1 MKNSKLAL
9 VTGGAGFIG
18 SHTVDLL
25 LKLGYRV
32 RVVDDLSNGKL
43 ENLDHHK
50 SNQNLV
56 LEQEDILN
64 FTEFSNIMKDVD
76 YVFHFAGLGD
86 IVPSIIHPEKYFTIN
101 TLGTIK
107 VLKCAMSFDI
117 KKFIYAASSS
127 CYGLAEVPTSESNP
141 IDTRYPYALSKY
153 QGEQIALH
161 WKKVY
166 GLPVTSI
173 RIFNAFGPRSK
184 TSGTYGAVFGVFLAQ
199 KLAGKPFTV
208 VGDGS
213 QSRDFLYVTDVARAF
228 VSAAEHETSF
238 DYYNLG
244 SGAPKTINYLVNL
257 LGGNSVNIAN
267 RPGEPLC
274 TWADISRISTD
285 LGWTPEV
292 SFESGVRNILD
303 NIDYWKD
310 APIWTENSI
319 NEATSEWFKYLA

>member
-1 MKNSKLAL
+1 MKKSQLAL

-25 LKLGYRV
+25 IKLGYRV

-43 ENLDHHK
+43 ENLDQHK
-50 SNQNLV
+50 GNHNLV
-56 LEQEDILN
+56 FEQENILN
-64 FTEFSNIMKDVD
+64 FTEFSNIMSGVD

-86 IVPSIIHPEKYFTIN
+86 IVPSIVHPEKYFTIN

-107 VLKCAMSFDI
+107 MLKCAMNFHV

-127 CYGLAEVPTSESNP
+127 CYGLAEVPTTESNP

-228 VSAAEHETSF
+228 VSAAENETSF

-244 SGAPKTINYLVNL
+244 SGAPKTINHLVKL
-257 LGGNSVNIAN
+257 LGGDSINIAN
-267 RPGEPLC
+267 RPGEPSC

-292 SFESGVRNILD
+292 SFESGVRSILD